1 MRRTDHQLEDELA
14 GSLRQL
20 RSTGTP
26 SMLREKQDDAF
37 RRNLIEM
44 DAPTEGE
51 KKRQRK
57 AKYKIKARA
66 TGQAYKTLSQKL
78 TKKNAA

>member
-1 MRRTDHQLEDELA
+1 
-14 GSLRQL
+14 
-20 RSTGTP
+20 
-26 SMLREKQDDAF
+26 MLREKQDDAF

-44 DAPTEGE
+44 DAPTAGE
-51 KKRQRK
+51 KKRQDK

-78 TKKNAA
+78 TKKN